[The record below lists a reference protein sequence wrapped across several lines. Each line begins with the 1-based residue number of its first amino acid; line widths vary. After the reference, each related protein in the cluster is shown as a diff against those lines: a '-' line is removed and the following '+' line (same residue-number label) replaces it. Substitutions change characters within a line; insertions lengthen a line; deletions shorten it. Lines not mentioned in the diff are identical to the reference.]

1 LSDASGEKAP
11 FFTPSHT
18 HCMPFFSFQN
28 FLFSSKGTA
37 KIRPNFIPAS
47 SHYLFFKIISL
58 LSIQSHFGPENQEFI
73 IQLLVDYFFK
83 KSCLVF

>member
-1 LSDASGEKAP
+1 LSDVSGEKAP

-58 LSIQSHFGPENQEFI
+58 LLVHSYFSPDNQAFI
-73 IQLLVDYFFK
+73 IQLSVDYFLK
-83 KSCLVF
+83 KS